1 MADETEVETVTR
13 IQAVDIRDLYPEL
26 APEDATSRVCLLCGA
41 KLKDKTHNLT
51 RHLER
56 HHAGALLQLLEQ
68 RNQASPSVLATRTRR
83 AQQEKTAAPAR
94 QPAGTVEDALLKAG
108 DAKLALAR
116 WLAQEQ
122 LPVDLIEKSGFREF
136 IEALNEQFS
145 PPKQEELRQLLETLV
160 AGRDDAK
167 LSIDSNGVIMDAAG
181 GNHSNLVVEMMAL
194 RATCRCSEDSPLVAY
209 SRIACD
215 IVEGGEAKVRVLRAA
230 ASLFDAQVCRGGVLG
245 RNGVLGRSFVGV
257 VTEMQPSV
265 TQPSDVS
272 MTGAAIDGPVQLF
285 TKVVASPYITVG
297 TGVHQQQQEQNHQP
311 SHAKSSLRNSNSST
325 SCLGVS
331 ASSGALSE
339 YIVLPVS
346 NLCVVPPEV
355 PDDLALLADDIAVV
369 LSIAN
374 ELQRRHVTNVAI
386 LSDGPATILSSLL
399 TRYLHQDLQAPAHN
413 LHVFTTSLTHGTAR
427 NSSTQTYCEFLS
439 SCEHGGVGTALPGHR
454 VAAAGAQDHVLL
466 APLQLRG
473 LVCAPAIAAVLG
485 PAASGAAIG
494 SNGLP
499 GAQFRPGGRGQAQRR
514 PQGDQEAA
522 AADGAPAGRRATR
535 PNVPDSGS
543 GPGAGAQEVEEVEA
557 VEPGKRLLDGAFAAL
572 ERAQQSRDKTA
583 ALELYKEAESGF
595 YEAEKVV
602 LDERSREFLR
612 ARRGDLQKTIRGL
625 ERDMLGAAT
634 FVAPAQVVASPATPQ
649 VKEVVTASP
658 AMDISARLEE
668 LRRFAAQQDAVE
680 TQQGSRTDLAA
691 RLAALKSERAG
702 PAPPVDA
709 LAERL
714 RRLRGDNGQ
723 LKLDLP
729 LEMNGRARWIVLSNK

>member
-1 MADETEVETVTR
+1 MVCLTRGQGGVSTRGNSSFCARHHRRPIRRSMADETEVETVTR

-245 RNGVLGRSFVGV
+245 RNGVLG
-257 VTEMQPSV
+257 
-265 TQPSDVS
+265 
-272 MTGAAIDGPVQLF
+272 AAIDGPVQLF

-413 LHVFTTSLTHGTAR
+413 LHVFTTSTTDTPVWSPHASITPLDIYQPA
-427 NSSTQTYCEFLS
+427 
-439 SCEHGGVGTALPGHR
+439 A
-454 VAAAGAQDHVLL
+454 VAHVLSQQTEL
-466 APLQLRG
+466 ALDAVVD
-473 LVCAPAIAAVLG
+473 LVGSEASAELATSLVHSMGCVVLVDRSRLEMHEHASVAMDLNAVVVRELEVV
-485 PAASGAAIG
+485 SVHDSRSYLGAALG
-494 SNGLP
+494 YL
-499 GAQFRPGGRGQAQRR
+499 AAQAQS
-514 PQGDQEAA
+514 QQSAA
-522 AADGAPAGRRATR
+522 ELRAY
-535 PNVPDSGS
+535 
-543 GPGAGAQEVEEVEA
+543 
-557 VEPGKRLLDGAFAAL
+557 LLDGVAL
-572 ERAQQSRDKTA
+572 SQTL
-583 ALELYKEAESGF
+583 LELQTMPEGAVAER
-595 YEAEKVV
+595 Y
-602 LDERSREFLR
+602 L
-612 ARRGDLQKTIRGL
+612 
-625 ERDMLGAAT
+625 
-634 FVAPAQVVASPATPQ
+634 QVVP
-649 VKEVVTASP
+649 
-658 AMDISARLEE
+658 
-668 LRRFAAQQDAVE
+668 
-680 TQQGSRTDLAA
+680 
-691 RLAALKSERAG
+691 
-702 PAPPVDA
+702 
-709 LAERL
+709 
-714 RRLRGDNGQ
+714 
-723 LKLDLP
+723 
-729 LEMNGRARWIVLSNK
+729 

>member
-1 MADETEVETVTR
+1 MVCLTRGQGGVSTRGNSSFCARHHRRPIRRSMADETEVETVTR

-215 IVEGGEAKVRVLRAA
+215 IVEGGEAKEWGA
-230 ASLFDAQVCRGGVLG
+230 G
-245 RNGVLGRSFVGV
+245 
-257 VTEMQPSV
+257 
-265 TQPSDVS
+265 

-413 LHVFTTSLTHGTAR
+413 LHVFTTSTTDTPVWSPHASITPLDIYQPA
-427 NSSTQTYCEFLS
+427 
-439 SCEHGGVGTALPGHR
+439 A
-454 VAAAGAQDHVLL
+454 VAHVLSQQTEL
-466 APLQLRG
+466 ALDAVVD
-473 LVCAPAIAAVLG
+473 LVGSEASAELATSLVHSMGCVVLVDRSRLEMHEHASVAMDLNAVVVRELEVV
-485 PAASGAAIG
+485 SVHDSRSYLGAALG
-494 SNGLP
+494 YL
-499 GAQFRPGGRGQAQRR
+499 AAQAQS
-514 PQGDQEAA
+514 QQSAA
-522 AADGAPAGRRATR
+522 ELRAY
-535 PNVPDSGS
+535 
-543 GPGAGAQEVEEVEA
+543 
-557 VEPGKRLLDGAFAAL
+557 LLDGVAL
-572 ERAQQSRDKTA
+572 SQTL
-583 ALELYKEAESGF
+583 LELQTMPEGAVAER
-595 YEAEKVV
+595 Y
-602 LDERSREFLR
+602 L
-612 ARRGDLQKTIRGL
+612 
-625 ERDMLGAAT
+625 
-634 FVAPAQVVASPATPQ
+634 QVVP
-649 VKEVVTASP
+649 
-658 AMDISARLEE
+658 
-668 LRRFAAQQDAVE
+668 
-680 TQQGSRTDLAA
+680 
-691 RLAALKSERAG
+691 
-702 PAPPVDA
+702 
-709 LAERL
+709 
-714 RRLRGDNGQ
+714 
-723 LKLDLP
+723 
-729 LEMNGRARWIVLSNK
+729 